1 MFLNDDSYIAPISN
15 VLSVISQKQ
24 KINSA
29 NVANAQTPGYIART
43 ASFSDLLQEN
53 NPFET
58 PLSQKMGGHM
68 QEIDQ
73 LSGAPV
79 DLQQELVDMQKNML
93 YYSMAT
99 RRATSIFT
107 ALKTVINVGK

>member
-1 MFLNDDSYIAPISN
+1 MFLNGDSYIGPTSN
-15 VLSVISQKQ
+15 ILSVISQKQ
-24 KINSA
+24 KINSV
-29 NVANAQTPGYIART
+29 NIANAQTPGYIART
-43 ASFSDLLQEN
+43 ASFSDMLGEN

-79 DLQQELVDMQKNML
+79 DLQKELVEMQKNML

-99 RRATSIFT
+99 RRASSIFT
-107 ALKTVINVGK
+107 ALKTAVNVGK